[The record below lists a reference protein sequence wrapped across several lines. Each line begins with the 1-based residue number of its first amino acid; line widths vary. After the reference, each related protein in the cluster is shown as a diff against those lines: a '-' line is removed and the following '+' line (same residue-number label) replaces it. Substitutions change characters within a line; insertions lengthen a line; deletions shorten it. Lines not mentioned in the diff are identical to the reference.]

1 MRIIHI
7 VVPRERAEI
16 MQTILN
22 KLGVRFSVISD
33 EKNSLFLVTE
43 RDENVEIVIDEIKK
57 LGVGDLYGS
66 FQVYAPEYASG
77 EVEIKVKRIP
87 SKRASREE
95 ILADVQELARLDRNY
110 ILYSILA
117 AMLATLGLLTN
128 NLVIII
134 ASMIIAPFIG
144 PILGTSLGIVL
155 NIDQLRKESMLSEF
169 IGIGLSILTGFL
181 FSMIMPHTVPTTQ
194 IMLRAHPTYVD
205 VLFAVVAGFAVAIS
219 VVSVTSMALVGVAI
233 AASIL
238 PPAANIGIGLTF
250 LIKGSPYA
258 YDIIFG
264 STLLLVI
271 NILAITTMSIVFF
284 WFEGLTPGESIRK
297 KLIARKVVK
306 RRLIAVTFALIVALV
321 PIIHSAVIHYKEE
334 EFESKVR
341 SSVISYISDNYP
353 DVEIINLEVSYIE
366 SKNVTYIYLT
376 IGVNNVSQSLNNIAS
391 DIAEYIENEYHVKAK
406 VYVSISLTNSSFD
419 IVNCDVVV
427 ITNKD
432 IKGAKCF

>member
-77 EVEIKVKRIP
+77 EVEVKVKRIP

-155 NIDQLRKESMLSEF
+155 NIDQLRRESMLSEF

-238 PPAANIGIGLTF
+238 PPATNIGIGLTF

-376 IGVNNVSQSLNNIAS
+376 IGVNNVSRSLNNMAS
-391 DIAEYIENEYHVKAK
+391 DIAEYIENEYHVKTK
-406 VYVSISLTNSSFD
+406 VYVSISLTNGFSSTFSYSKANLMRHCK
-419 IVNCDVVV
+419 IAMLNS
-427 ITNKD
+427 
-432 IKGAKCF
+432 